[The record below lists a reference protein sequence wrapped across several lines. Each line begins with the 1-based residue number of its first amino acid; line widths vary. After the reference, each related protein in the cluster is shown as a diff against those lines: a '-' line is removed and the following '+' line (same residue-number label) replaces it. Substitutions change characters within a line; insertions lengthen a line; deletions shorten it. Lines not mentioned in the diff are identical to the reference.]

1 MISALKQKLE
11 IMESFHC
18 SSSSFDA
25 LNSFQ
30 QRRSSSVV
38 VIGENESIPSPT
50 FKSLKQIE
58 NTKGG
63 SKIFQ
68 QRKRNP
74 TAESS
79 LSFSQQPLIMG
90 ESAAFLLPKSRS
102 VSILPSIKQG
112 KLIVVLSLF

>member
-1 MISALKQKLE
+1 MITALKQKLE

-38 VIGENESIPSPT
+38 VIAENESILSPT

-58 NTKGG
+58 SKRG

-68 QRKRNP
+68 RKRNL

-79 LSFSQQPLIMG
+79 LSFSQQPLIMS
-90 ESAAFLLPKSRS
+90 ESATSSLPTSRS
-102 VSILPSIKQG
+102 ASILPSIKQG
-112 KLIVVLSLF
+112 NPFKSCKF